1 MLYLFIYLLFFFKQI
16 AKYTGIVTIIGF
28 IYLKYALT
36 GDKKQNA
43 SVKSI
48 GIENIKFV
56 YLFLYKV

>member
-1 MLYLFIYLLFFFKQI
+1 M

-56 YLFLYKV
+56 HLFLYNV